1 MGLYPRGLYNI
12 IDSRI
17 ESLAIRSLDHHAS
30 WSYEHCSRCDP
41 GLASLLLLLFTI
53 VLYFWQGSSPTFTQ
67 ATKELVNIQFILCLS
82 VPADRVTQTNRQRRL
97 SVKKRDVDLKADIAL
112 HAWER
117 HLRAIVGLRDVTC
130 YGITHCY
137 LPPDTSERAP
147 PNPSHA
153 VWYSTCTY
161 PGGMEGWVDLVDL
174 VALRPAVYTVSLIAV
189 NGHLNLHTV
198 HSNQMITSQARPW
211 KHTGSLGSCH
221 V

>member
-1 MGLYPRGLYNI
+1 MRPWL
-12 IDSRI
+12 
-17 ESLAIRSLDHHAS
+17 
-30 WSYEHCSRCDP
+30 
-41 GLASLLLLLFTI
+41 GLAAAAAVYNRALFLARIIADLYSGDERTCKYSVHSLF
-53 VLYFWQGSSPTFTQ
+53 VSASRSSDTNEQT
-67 ATKELVNIQFILCLS
+67 ATLVRKEK
-82 VPADRVTQTNRQRRL
+82 RRRPKGRY
-97 SVKKRDVDLKADIAL
+97 SSS
-112 HAWER
+112 WER